1 MDIKQLEA
9 DFQNYIDAC
18 NKLRNSASAILQ
30 TEMIEDTKATND
42 FPLKYLVH
50 RARYLGNLGNI
61 GTGIRAIRDGFTTKS
76 IRISIQKIKEHLSV
90 TAK

>member
-1 MDIKQLEA
+1 MDIKQLET
-9 DFQNYIDAC
+9 DFQNYIDSC
-18 NKLRNSASAILQ
+18 NKLRNSASAIWKA
-30 TEMIEDTKATND
+30 EMAEDTDATNA
-42 FPLKYLVH
+42 FTKEYTVA

-76 IRISIQKIKEHLSV
+76 IRVSIQEIKEHLSV